1 MTVLWWRLP
10 VHLDESCSPSG
21 AAPAAITSQICH
33 RLWQPAMNN
42 LYEYS
47 SIACAAQPTVCLH
60 SVRLNQLSK
69 LFPGHETCDRA
80 YHDGWRVDVSRDAGS
95 RRETVTRLS
104 LQREMTTTDSADGVR
119 VQPQD
124 DFCGGAVSKCRFRL
138 RWHLGPNCRNGIS
151 LASFPL
157 CSFWDKIT
165 IWCQKPFLFSSGNSF
180 STLPDSS
187 LLG

>member
-1 MTVLWWRLP
+1 MTVLRWRLP
-10 VHLDESCSPSG
+10 VRLDESCSPSG

-47 SIACAAQPTVCLH
+47 SIACVAQPTVCLH

-69 LFPGHETCDRA
+69 LFPWPWNLWSGLSWLVTGWCEPWRWQRTGNCRSVIAAAWDDRTA
-80 YHDGWRVDVSRDAGS
+80 
-95 RRETVTRLS
+95 
-104 LQREMTTTDSADGVR
+104 DSADGVR

-138 RWHLGPNCRNGIS
+138 RWHLGPNCGNWIS

-165 IWCQKPFLFSSGNSF
+165 LWCQKPFLFNSV
-180 STLPDSS
+180 STCPDSS